1 MKREKVLIVGMGLIG
16 GSIALAIRQAHPEV
30 KIIGMDTNEDSLTLA
45 LQKKAIDEKKDDF
58 SEAVIQSDV
67 VFLCTP
73 VRATIEFLNKISSL
87 NLKKPLIIT
96 DVGSTKLEISAHA
109 EKVLPENAVYLGG
122 HPMAGSHKSGFI
134 AADPDLFENAYYIFT
149 RSKSS
154 SDEQLAFLKDLLKGT
169 RAKFVEM
176 DAGTHDEITGMVSH
190 LPHIISSALVHQ
202 NEVFSEKFPETN
214 QLAAGGFRDMTRI
227 AASDPTMWTDIILSN
242 RRILLHR
249 LEEWQEEVA
258 QVAEWLKDSDQE
270 AIFDFFA
277 KGREIRN
284 RLPVFKEGAI
294 PAFHDLFVTV
304 PDHPG
309 SIADVTNILAKENI
323 SLINL
328 KIIENREGIMGT
340 LQLTLKSKKDLA
352 LAKQMLENT
361 RQYECYT
368 M

>member
-16 GSIALAIRQAHPEV
+16 GSIALAIRQAHPAV
-30 KIIGMDTNEDSLTLA
+30 TITGMDTDEDSLTLA
-45 LQKKAIDEKKDDF
+45 LRNKAIDEKASDF
-58 SEAVIQSDV
+58 AEAIIQSDV

-73 VRATIEFLNKISSL
+73 VRATIEFLNKISAL
-87 NLKKPLIIT
+87 ELKKPLIVT
-96 DVGSTKLEISAHA
+96 DVGSTKLEISVHA
-109 EKVLPENAVYLGG
+109 EKVLPQNAVYLGG

-134 AADPDLFENAYYIFT
+134 AADADLFENAYYIFT
-149 RSKSS
+149 RSKSAS
-154 SDEQLAFLKDLLKGT
+154 EKELAFLKDLLKGT

-176 DAGTHDEITGMVSH
+176 DAAIHDEITGMVSH

-202 NEVFSEKFPETN
+202 NEEFSKKFPESN

-242 RRILLHR
+242 RSILLNH
-249 LEEWQEEVA
+249 LGEWQEEVA
-258 QVAEWLKDSDQE
+258 QIIQWLKESNQQ

-284 RLPVFKEGAI
+284 SLPVFKEGAI

-309 SIADVTNILAKENI
+309 SIADVTSILAKENI

-340 LQLTLKSKKDLA
+340 LQLTLKSKKDLV
-352 LAKQMLENT
+352 LAKQMLENH